1 MRPLLLLL
9 ALAVAGCGAAPVHDP
24 GSASLS
30 PYSSVSAPS
39 APSDFSPPSRG
50 GVRADLV
57 LRPDALEMGF
67 ALRETDAD
75 PQRALAAAQAAVEE
89 LRRRMDQATGSGAGV
104 RMCGAQ
110 VSPIQRGKAAD
121 DEAAEYA
128 VTVDGTVEVPLAA
141 SLDYW
146 ARARLVM
153 AIRQHTDALHAAA
166 AAAPDGRRG
175 ASFEAP
181 RPVIKDPE
189 AHRGALTDR
198 WLKRARAFADAAQAG
213 AAPLHLLDCAPPGE
227 IQQQVISLEEI
238 GLSLAIECKLDTPEK
253 D

>member
-1 MRPLLLLL
+1 MRPILLLL

-110 VSPIQRGKAAD
+110 VSPIQ
-121 DEAAEYA
+121 
-128 VTVDGTVEVPLAA
+128 PLARGDRP
-141 SLDYW
+141 L
-146 ARARLVM
+146 AR
-153 AIRQHTDALHAAA
+153 H
-166 AAAPDGRRG
+166 
-175 ASFEAP
+175 
-181 RPVIKDPE
+181 
-189 AHRGALTDR
+189 
-198 WLKRARAFADAAQAG
+198 
-213 AAPLHLLDCAPPGE
+213 
-227 IQQQVISLEEI
+227 
-238 GLSLAIECKLDTPEK
+238 
-253 D
+253 